1 MTFRTIKLVSDTG
14 YEVEIGENSDAYV
27 LDQDGLDLGEV
38 NSTHNMTQYIDLI
51 GKHLDSNVLSPRDI
65 SIIGWIIGEDE
76 AVINKRKRM
85 LNRLVNPSYKVKLE
99 MGDYALEFYPDSSI
113 QYSKEWDYNNEWM
126 CKFQIQGTAAMPLF
140 RLKDYNIYG
149 ETYVVRSNF
158 HFPFAIPK
166 EQGIMFGYYPFSSF
180 ARMPNMGDVESGFT
194 FVCKASNGNA
204 INPGIENLTTGTNI
218 RLNYTL
224 LDGETLEI
232 CTEIGKQ
239 YIKIID
245 SSGNEINGM
254 KYLTSDSEID
264 MTLALGINKLVLV
277 ADDDTSKYLT
287 AKAIFS
293 PRFLEV
299 EGR

>member
-38 NSTHNMTQYIDLI
+38 NSTHNMTQYIDLV
-51 GKHLDSNVLSPRDI
+51 GKHLDSTVLSPRDI
-65 SIIGWIIGEDE
+65 LIIGWIIGEDE
-76 AVINKRKRM
+76 AVINQRKRI

-126 CKFQIQGTAAMPLF
+126 CKFQIQGTAPMPLF
-140 RLKDYNIYG
+140 TLKDYNTYG
-149 ETYVVRSNF
+149 QTVTLNGGI
-158 HFPFAIPK
+158 HFPLVIPK
-166 EQGIMFGYYPFSSF
+166 NTGIVLGYYPLESLSKM
-180 ARMPNMGDVESGFT
+180 ANTGDVESGFT
-194 FVCKASNGNA
+194 LYLSAEGGDVTNFRLT
-204 INPGIENLTTGTNI
+204 NLTTGQKIQFNTTIQNGQ
-218 RLNYTL
+218 NV
-224 LDGETLEI
+224 EI

-239 YIKIID
+239 YAKLVSKGTETNI
-245 SSGNEINGM
+245 M
-254 KYLTSDSEID
+254 KYLSEDSDID
-264 MTLALGINKLVLV
+264 MTLALWINKMELFSETGEEFL
-277 ADDDTSKYLT
+277 K
-287 AKAIFS
+287 AKLKFS

>member
-1 MTFRTIKLVSDTG
+1 MFRSIKLTS
-14 YEVEIGENSDAYV
+14 EIGQSVTISENANDYV
-27 LDQDGLDLGEV
+27 LDESGLNLGQA
-38 NSTHNMTQYIDLI
+38 SATQNMTQYIDLI
-51 GKHLDSNVLSPRDI
+51 GKHIDSIVIQPRDLA
-65 SIIGWIIGEDE
+65 IIGWIIGDTET
-76 AVINKRKRM
+76 IISKRKRL
-85 LNRLVNPSYKVKLE
+85 LNRVINPMYNITLE
-99 MGDYALEFYPDSSI
+99 IGDYALDFSPDSSI
-113 QYSKEWDYNNEWM
+113 QYSPNYQENNEYM

-140 RLKDYNIYG
+140 RLKDYSIYG
-149 ETYVVRSNF
+149 ETSVVRSNF

-218 RLNYTL
+218 GLNYTL

-277 ADDDTSKYLT
+277 ADGDTSKYLT